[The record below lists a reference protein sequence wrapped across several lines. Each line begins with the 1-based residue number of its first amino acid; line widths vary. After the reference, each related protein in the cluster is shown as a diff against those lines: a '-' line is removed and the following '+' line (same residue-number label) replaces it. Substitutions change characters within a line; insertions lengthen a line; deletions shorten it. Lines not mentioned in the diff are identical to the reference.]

1 MSIHLL
7 TTVELLSFL
16 AIMSSAAMNMG
27 MQIERQV
34 SRGIRKSPESAGQA
48 KERSPHFPLPVSN
61 SHCQRRGAG

>member
-16 AIMSSAAMNMG
+16 AIMNSAAMNTG
-27 MQIERQV
+27 MQIERKV
-34 SRGIRKSPESAGQA
+34 SRGMRKSPKAAGQA

-61 SHCQRRGAG
+61 SHCQLRGTG